1 MPVFEPGA
9 LSQAISEA
17 LGGDAFIR
25 VANLAWPWIPTVR
38 HVVWDVSSYGLSR
51 TFLCRLETFSPPPRS
66 PRRRKGGY
74 WTLRKR
80 GVFIPDRA
88 ILVHRTLSRASEAR
102 AFAAMASRDPQPKAP
117 EELKEGGRVQ
127 VRRHPGV
134 KALTNVQ
141 MTFRGRKE
149 RGQAR
154 RCQGSRRK
162 HGNETVERPP
172 SDRM

>member
-1 MPVFEPGA
+1 MFEPGA
-9 LSQAISEA
+9 LFQAISEA

-38 HVVWDVSSYGLSR
+38 HVVWDVSCDGLSR
-51 TFLCRLETFSPPPRS
+51 TFLCRLETFPPPPS
-66 PRRRKGGY
+66 PETKKRGY

-80 GVFIPDRA
+80 GVFIPDCA

-134 KALTNVQ
+134 KAPTSVQ

-162 HGNETVERPP
+162 HGNETVERPL